1 MTPDQ
6 DSADNVLNL
15 SHFIGKDDKL
25 ITFLH
30 SLNSVELAERIM
42 RNGFLFENH
51 LLNTT
56 DPVSPDDL
64 VEVTYF
70 TNIRKAYGNIIL
82 IIQIENE
89 LIQSINKRLINTRSH
104 FSEALTKT
112 LPQTGPN
119 ELFVYTLPEQ
129 FIMGY
134 FDNTESRGVKNQ
146 NFNPYYISDRF
157 EENIQMIIESK

>member
-1 MTPDQ
+1 MTPSKDRP
-6 DSADNVLNL
+6 DNILNL
-15 SHFIGKDDKL
+15 SHFMGRDDKL
-25 ITFLH
+25 TTFLH
-30 SLNSVELAERIM
+30 SLNSVELAEKIM
-42 RNGFLFENH
+42 KNGFIFENH

-56 DPVSPDDL
+56 DIVSPDDL

-82 IIQIENE
+82 IIQIDNE
-89 LIQSINKRLINTRSH
+89 LIQTINAKLINTRSH

-112 LPQTGPN
+112 PPRTGPN

-134 FDNTESRGVKNQ
+134 FDNTESKEVKNK
-146 NFNPYYISDRF
+146 NFNPYYISDLF
-157 EENIQMIIESK
+157 EENIQRILESW